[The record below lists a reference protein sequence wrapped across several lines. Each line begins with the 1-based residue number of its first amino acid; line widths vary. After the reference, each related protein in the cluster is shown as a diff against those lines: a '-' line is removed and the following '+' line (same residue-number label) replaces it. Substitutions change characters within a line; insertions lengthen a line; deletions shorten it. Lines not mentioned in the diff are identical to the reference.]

1 MKKSDTEQEQP
12 GLEENKVPDSQS
24 KRELDR
30 ELQELAEKE
39 HQEEIYYEE
48 RRRERHERNLK
59 RKKRQIRNRNLALI
73 ITALAVLG
81 GVGYFYREQTGLKDG
96 METLVAKVRDLVPDK
111 NSGKES
117 KAAEEL
123 AKADQST
130 RKHPKTPILIQRK
143 LLTAQT
149 VQIYNRNLV
158 KARQMTVMRQLEIQ
172 MTIQRILHRMN
183 PGICPMKRKQ
193 KIILQILQ
201 ISQSRNAAQAA
212 AIDLNGVMPQAAAAG
227 AGIIRRQI
235 RHEKKV
241 LTTAKEKAA
250 QYDYDGAI
258 SLLQKDNAYV
268 RNVHFQNAAEKFQKK
283 KDKCVAWSPE
293 QVTHIFYHSL
303 IVDTSKA
310 FDGDYKTDGYNQ
322 VMTTMDEFNKI
333 TQIMYDEGYVMVNL
347 YDLADVD
354 ENGKMQA
361 KQVYL
366 PKGKTPFVL
375 SQDDV
380 CYYHSQDGDGI
391 ATKLVIDEEGKV
403 RNEYVQD
410 DGSTVVGDYDVVP
423 LIDRFVEEHPDF
435 AYHGHKGIV
444 ALTGYNG
451 ILGYRTDISYQ
462 TRPDDLNDDKKAWL
476 DAHPDFDLDTERAEA
491 KKVADAMKAEGWT
504 FASHTWGHKNMSTV
518 SMERLETDTQNF
530 KENIDPLIGGTDII
544 IFAFGADINNG
555 GEYTGNEK
563 FEYLKSQGYDYY
575 CNVDSNQYFVQ
586 MTDEYFRM
594 GRRNVDGYRMY
605 YNPDMLADLF
615 DVSQVFD
622 PSRPTP
628 VPPMNGG

>member
-1 MKKSDTEQEQP
+1 MKKNDTEQEQSA
-12 GLEENKVPDSQS
+12 L
-24 KRELDR
+24 
-30 ELQELAEKE
+30 
-39 HQEEIYYEE
+39 EEIYYEE
-48 RRRERHERNLK
+48 RRKERHERNLK
-59 RKKRQIRNRNLALI
+59 RKKRQRRNRNVALFI
-73 ITALAVLG
+73 AVLAVLG
-81 GVGYFYREQTGLKDG
+81 GVGYFYKDQIGLTERADK
-96 METLVAKVRDLVPDK
+96 LVARA
-111 NSGKES
+111 KELFPE
-117 KAAEEL
+117 KKAEES
-123 AKADQST
+123 DQDEKSGE
-130 RKHPKTPILIQRK
+130 ISS
-143 LLTAQT
+143 
-149 VQIYNRNLV
+149 
-158 KARQMTVMRQLEIQ
+158 EIQ
-172 MTIQRILHRMN
+172 EPTQEPLETQE
-183 PGICPMKRKQ
+183 PTQAPLEALEAQ
-193 KIILQILQ
+193 EPTQALEQPEQ
-201 ISQSRNAAQAA
+201 QVTQAA
-212 AIDLNGVMPQAAAAG
+212 AVDLTGIMPQSAAAG
-227 AGIIRRQI
+227 TGIIRRQI

-241 LTTAKEKAA
+241 LSTAKKMAV

-258 SLLQKDNAYV
+258 SLLQTDNAYV
-268 RNVHFQNAAEKFQKK
+268 RNIHFQNAAEKFQKK
-283 KDKCVAWSPE
+283 KEKCVAWSPE

-303 IVDTSKA
+303 IVDPSKA

-322 VMTTMDEFNKI
+322 VMTTLDEFNKI

-347 YDLADVD
+347 YDLAGFD

-361 KQVYL
+361 KQIYL
-366 PKGKTPFVL
+366 PKGKKPFVL

-391 ATKLVIDEEGKV
+391 ATKLVLDEEGKV

-462 TRPDDLNDDKKAWL
+462 TKPDDLYDDKKEWL
-476 DAHPDFDLDTERAEA
+476 AAHPDFNLDTERAGA
-491 KKVADAMKAEGWT
+491 KAVADAMKAEGWT

-530 KENIDPLIGGTDII
+530 KENVDPLIGGTDII
-544 IFAFGADINNG
+544 IFAFGADINTG
-555 GEYTGNEK
+555 GEYIGNEK
-563 FEYLKSQGYDYY
+563 YEYLKSQGYDYY

>member
-12 GLEENKVPDSQS
+12 GLEENKVSDSQS

-130 RKHPKTPILIQRK
+130 ESIENPDINTEEAADSSDSTDIQPESGEG
-143 LLTAQT
+143 TADDSDET
-149 VQIYNRNLV
+149 TGNTGDNSED
-158 KARQMTVMRQLEIQ
+158 T
-172 MTIQRILHRMN
+172 
-183 PGICPMKRKQ
+183 
-193 KIILQILQ
+193 
-201 ISQSRNAAQAA
+201 AQAA

-227 AGIIRRQI
+227 TGIIRRQI

-391 ATKLVIDEEGKV
+391 ATKLVIDEEGKI

-476 DAHPDFDLDTERAEA
+476 DAHPDFDLDIERAEA

-575 CNVDSNQYFVQ
+575 CNVDSYQYFVQ
-586 MTDEYFRM
+586 MADEYFRM

>member
-130 RKHPKTPILIQRK
+130 ESIENPEILIQRK

-201 ISQSRNAAQAA
+201 ISQSRKQ
-212 AIDLNGVMPQAAAAG
+212 P
-227 AGIIRRQI
+227 RQ
-235 RHEKKV
+235 
-241 LTTAKEKAA
+241 
-250 QYDYDGAI
+250 Q
-258 SLLQKDNAYV
+258 
-268 RNVHFQNAAEKFQKK
+268 
-283 KDKCVAWSPE
+283 P
-293 QVTHIFYHSL
+293 
-303 IVDTSKA
+303 
-310 FDGDYKTDGYNQ
+310 
-322 VMTTMDEFNKI
+322 
-333 TQIMYDEGYVMVNL
+333 
-347 YDLADVD
+347 
-354 ENGKMQA
+354 
-361 KQVYL
+361 
-366 PKGKTPFVL
+366 
-375 SQDDV
+375 
-380 CYYHSQDGDGI
+380 
-391 ATKLVIDEEGKV
+391 
-403 RNEYVQD
+403 
-410 DGSTVVGDYDVVP
+410 
-423 LIDRFVEEHPDF
+423 
-435 AYHGHKGIV
+435 
-444 ALTGYNG
+444 
-451 ILGYRTDISYQ
+451 
-462 TRPDDLNDDKKAWL
+462 
-476 DAHPDFDLDTERAEA
+476 
-491 KKVADAMKAEGWT
+491 
-504 FASHTWGHKNMSTV
+504 
-518 SMERLETDTQNF
+518 
-530 KENIDPLIGGTDII
+530 
-544 IFAFGADINNG
+544 
-555 GEYTGNEK
+555 
-563 FEYLKSQGYDYY
+563 
-575 CNVDSNQYFVQ
+575 
-586 MTDEYFRM
+586 
-594 GRRNVDGYRMY
+594 
-605 YNPDMLADLF
+605 
-615 DVSQVFD
+615 
-622 PSRPTP
+622 
-628 VPPMNGG
+628 

>member
-1 MKKSDTEQEQP
+1 MKKSDTEQEQSV
-12 GLEENKVPDSQS
+12 LEKNKVPGD
-24 KRELDR
+24 RTEGELDR
-30 ELQELAEKE
+30 ELQDLTEKE
-39 HQEEIYYEE
+39 RQEEIFYEE

-59 RKKRQIRNRNLALI
+59 RKKRQIRNRNLALLI
-73 ITALAVLG
+73 VALVLLG
-81 GVGYFYREQTGLKDG
+81 GAGYFYRDQIGLVDRVDV
-96 METLVAKVRDLVPDK
+96 LVARAKELFPEK
-111 NSGKES
+111 NVKDTEQDEEAEPEVTDTPEETAEPEATDTPEE
-117 KAAEEL
+117 AAEPE
-123 AKADQST
+123 ATDAPEVTNEPEQEVT
-130 RKHPKTPILIQRK
+130 
-143 LLTAQT
+143 
-149 VQIYNRNLV
+149 
-158 KARQMTVMRQLEIQ
+158 
-172 MTIQRILHRMN
+172 
-183 PGICPMKRKQ
+183 
-193 KIILQILQ
+193 
-201 ISQSRNAAQAA
+201 QAA
-212 AIDLNGVMPQAAAAG
+212 AVDLTGIMPQAAAAG
-227 AGIIRRQI
+227 TGIIRRQI

-241 LTTAKEKAA
+241 LSAAKKMAI

-258 SLLQKDNAYV
+258 SLLQTDNAYV
-268 RNVHFQNAAEKFQKK
+268 RNIHFQNAAEKFQKK
-283 KDKCVAWSPE
+283 KDKCVTWSPE

-310 FDGDYKTDGYNQ
+310 FDGDYKTAGYNQ

-333 TQIMYDEGYVMVNL
+333 TQTMYDEGYVMVNL
-347 YDLADVD
+347 YDLAGFD

-361 KQVYL
+361 RQIYL

-391 ATKLVIDEEGKV
+391 ATKLVLDEEGNV
-403 RNEYVQD
+403 RNEYIQD

-423 LIDRFVEEHPDF
+423 LIDRFVEAHPDF

-462 TRPDDLNDDKKAWL
+462 TKPDDLNDDKKEWL
-476 DAHPDFDLDTERAEA
+476 AAHPDFNLDTERAGA
-491 KKVADAMKAEGWT
+491 KAVADAMKAEGWT

-544 IFAFGADINNG
+544 IFAFGADINTG

-563 FEYLKSQGYDYY
+563 YEYLKSQGYDYY
-575 CNVDSNQYFVQ
+575 CNVDSNKYFVQ

-605 YNPDMLADLF
+605 YNPGMLADLF
-615 DVSQVFD
+615 DASQVFD
-622 PSRPTP
+622 SSRPTP

>member
-130 RKHPKTPILIQRK
+130 ESIENPESTENPDINTEEAADSSDSTDIQPESGEGTADDSDETTGNTDDNSED
-143 LLTAQT
+143 TAQDKSGNMSDKEKT
-149 VQIYNRNLV
+149 EDNSSDSANQPE
-158 KARQMTVMRQLEIQ
+158 QE
-172 MTIQRILHRMN
+172 
-183 PGICPMKRKQ
+183 
-193 KIILQILQ
+193 
-201 ISQSRNAAQAA
+201 AAQTA

-227 AGIIRRQI
+227 TGIIRRQI

-361 KQVYL
+361 KQIYL

-380 CYYHSQDGDGI
+380 CYYQ
-391 ATKLVIDEEGKV
+391 
-403 RNEYVQD
+403 
-410 DGSTVVGDYDVVP
+410 
-423 LIDRFVEEHPDF
+423 
-435 AYHGHKGIV
+435 
-444 ALTGYNG
+444 
-451 ILGYRTDISYQ
+451 IS
-462 TRPDDLNDDKKAWL
+462 
-476 DAHPDFDLDTERAEA
+476 
-491 KKVADAMKAEGWT
+491 
-504 FASHTWGHKNMSTV
+504 
-518 SMERLETDTQNF
+518 
-530 KENIDPLIGGTDII
+530 
-544 IFAFGADINNG
+544 
-555 GEYTGNEK
+555 
-563 FEYLKSQGYDYY
+563 
-575 CNVDSNQYFVQ
+575 
-586 MTDEYFRM
+586 
-594 GRRNVDGYRMY
+594 
-605 YNPDMLADLF
+605 
-615 DVSQVFD
+615 
-622 PSRPTP
+622 
-628 VPPMNGG
+628 